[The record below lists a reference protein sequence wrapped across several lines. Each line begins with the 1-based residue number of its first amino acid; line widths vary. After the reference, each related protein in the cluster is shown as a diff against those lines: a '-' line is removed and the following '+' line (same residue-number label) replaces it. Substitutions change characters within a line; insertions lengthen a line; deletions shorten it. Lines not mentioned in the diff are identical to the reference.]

1 MEIGIIG
8 LPTSGKTTVF
18 NALTR
23 GWADVA
29 SYGGKPNIGVAPV
42 PDARLDRLAALYEP
56 RKPVSAMVSYVDIPP
71 PATPSDRMRGI
82 SGQYLNDLQ
91 RVDAMLIVARAFD
104 DEAVLHV
111 DGSVDPFRDVEN
123 MMLELLFSDLEL
135 LERRLQR
142 LDDSSKGAKAAE
154 RDAIEKE
161 RDLLGRI
168 KEQLE
173 GETPIRDQQFTP
185 DQAQRIRGFQFLTGK
200 PLIVLLNID
209 EDDIDEARSLEER
222 LAGAVQGP
230 SVRAAAICGKLEMDL
245 AQMDAEEEA
254 EFREAIDAGESGMN
268 RIIRLSYDVVG
279 LITFLTIGDDEVRA
293 WELPEG
299 TTASRAAGKIH
310 TDFEQGFIRTEVV
323 PFDDLVA
330 CGGFA
335 EARKR
340 GILRQEGKDYV
351 VQDGD
356 VMHVLFNL

>member
-8 LPTSGKTTVF
+8 LPGSGKTTVF

-23 GWADVA
+23 GRADVA
-29 SYGGKPNIGVAPV
+29 AYGGKPNVGVAAV
-42 PDARLDRLAALYEP
+42 PDTRLDRLAELYEP
-56 RKPVSAMVSYVDIPP
+56 RKRVPATVSYVDIPP
-71 PATPSDRMRGI
+71 PATPSGRTRGI

-91 RVDAMLIVARAFD
+91 RVDALLIVVRAFK

-123 MMLELLFSDLEL
+123 MMLEIIFSDLEI
-135 LERRLQR
+135 LERRLRR
-142 LDDSSKGAKAAE
+142 LDEGFKGAQAAE
-154 RDAIEKE
+154 RDIINKE
-161 RDLLGRI
+161 YYLLERI
-168 KEQLE
+168 KRHLE
-173 GETPIRDQQFTP
+173 DETPIRDQQFTSE
-185 DQAQRIRGFQFLTGK
+185 QAQRLRGFQFLTAK
-200 PLIVLLNID
+200 PLIVVLNID
-209 EDDIDEARSLEER
+209 EDDLGEAVSLEER
-222 LAGAVQGP
+222 LKDVVQGP

-245 AQMDAEEEA
+245 AQMEAAEEA
-254 EFREAIDAGESGMN
+254 EFREAVGAGESGMN

-293 WELPEG
+293 WELRKG
-299 TTASRAAGKIH
+299 ATASRAAGKIH
-310 TDFEQGFIRTEVV
+310 TDFEQGFIRAEVV
-323 PFDDLVA
+323 PFDELVA

-340 GILRQEGKDYV
+340 GVLRQEGRDYV

>member
-8 LPTSGKTTVF
+8 LPGSGKTTVF
-18 NALTR
+18 NALTGGR
-23 GWADVA
+23 ANVA
-29 SYGGKPNIGVAPV
+29 SYGGAPNVGVAAV
-42 PDARLDRLAALYEP
+42 PDARLDRLAELYEP
-56 RKPVSAMVSYVDIPP
+56 RKRVPATVSYVDIPP
-71 PATPSDRMRGI
+71 PASPSGRIRGI

-91 RVDAMLIVARAFD
+91 RVDALLIVARAFK

-123 MMLELLFSDLEL
+123 MMLELLFSDLEI

-142 LDDSSKGAKAAE
+142 LDDNSKGAKASE
-154 RDAIEKE
+154 RDAIQKE
-161 RDLLGRI
+161 RGLLESI
-168 KEQLE
+168 KGHLE
-173 GETPIRDQQFTP
+173 AERPIRDQQFTGEQS
-185 DQAQRIRGFQFLTGK
+185 DRLRGFQFLTSK

-209 EDDIDEARSLEER
+209 EGDLDGAVELEER
-222 LAGAVQGP
+222 LAETVQGP

-245 AQMDAEEEA
+245 AQMDAADEA
-254 EFREAIDAGESGMN
+254 EFREAVGAGESGMN

-293 WELPEG
+293 WEILEG

-310 TDFEQGFIRTEVV
+310 TDFEQGFIRAEVV
-323 PFDDLVA
+323 PFDDLVE

-335 EARKR
+335 EARKH
-340 GILRQEGKDYV
+340 GILRQEGKDYL

>member
-1 MEIGIIG
+1 MTSRRPR
-8 LPTSGKTTVF
+8 LPSGRT
-18 NALTR
+18 
-23 GWADVA
+23 
-29 SYGGKPNIGVAPV
+29 
-42 PDARLDRLAALYEP
+42 
-56 RKPVSAMVSYVDIPP
+56 
-71 PATPSDRMRGI
+71 RGI

-91 RVDAMLIVARAFD
+91 RVDALLIVVRAFND
-104 DEAVLHV
+104 DAVLHV

-142 LDDSSKGAKAAE
+142 LDESSKGAKAAE

-161 RDLLGRI
+161 RDLLERI

-173 GETPIRDQQFTP
+173 VETPIRDQQFTRE
-185 DQAQRIRGFQFLTGK
+185 QADRLRGFQFLTSK

-209 EDDIDEARSLEER
+209 EDDLDEGRSLEER
-222 LAGAVQGP
+222 LASAVQGP

-245 AQMDAEEEA
+245 AQMDAAEEA
-254 EFREAIDAGESGMN
+254 EFREAIGAGESGMN
-268 RIIRLSYDVVG
+268 RIIKLSYDVVG

-310 TDFEQGFIRTEVV
+310 TDFEQGFIRAEVV
-323 PFDDLVA
+323 PFDELVA

-340 GILRQEGKDYV
+340 GVLRQEGKDYI

-356 VMHVLFNL
+356 VVHVLFNL

>member
-8 LPTSGKTTVF
+8 LPGSGKTTVF

-23 GWADVA
+23 GRADVA
-29 SYGGKPNIGVAPV
+29 AYGGRPNVGVAPV
-42 PDARLDRLAALYEP
+42 PDARLDGLGELYAP
-56 RKPVSAMVSYVDIPP
+56 RKPVSATVGYVDVPP
-71 PATPSDRMRGI
+71 PATSSGRTRGI

-91 RVDAMLIVARAFD
+91 RVDALLIVARAFQD
-104 DEAVLHV
+104 DAVLHV

-123 MMLELLFSDLEL
+123 MILELIFSDLEL

-142 LDDSSKGAKAAE
+142 LDEGSKGARPAE

-161 RDLLGRI
+161 RDLLERI
-168 KEQLE
+168 KRHLE
-173 GETPIRDQQFTP
+173 GETPIRDQEFTS
-185 DQAQRIRGFQFLTGK
+185 DQAQRIRGFQFLTAK

-209 EDDIDEARSLEER
+209 EDGLDEAVSLEER
-222 LAGAVQGP
+222 LDGVLHGP
-230 SVRAAAICGKLEMDL
+230 SVRGAAICGKLEMDL

-254 EFREAIDAGESGMN
+254 EFREAIGAGESGMN
-268 RIIRLSYDVVG
+268 RIIKLSYDVVG

-293 WELPEG
+293 WELQKG
-299 TTASRAAGKIH
+299 TTASRAAGRIH
-310 TDFEQGFIRTEVV
+310 TDFEQGFIRAEVV
-323 PFDDLVA
+323 PFDELVA

-340 GILRQEGKDYV
+340 GVLRQEGRDYV

>member
-8 LPTSGKTTVF
+8 LPGSGKTTVF

-23 GWADVA
+23 GRADVA
-29 SYGGKPNIGVAPV
+29 SYGGKPNVGVASV
-42 PDARLDRLAALYEP
+42 PDARLDRLAELYAP
-56 RKPVSAMVSYVDIPP
+56 RKRVPATVSYVDIPP
-71 PATPSDRMRGI
+71 PATPSGRTRGI

-91 RVDAMLIVARAFD
+91 RVDSLLIAVRAFKD
-104 DEAVLHV
+104 DAVLHV

-123 MMLELLFSDLEL
+123 MMLEILFSDLEL

-142 LDDSSKGAKAAE
+142 LDENSKGAKAAE

-168 KEQLE
+168 KEHLE

-185 DQAQRIRGFQFLTGK
+185 DQAQRIRGFQFLTAK
-200 PLIVLLNID
+200 PIIVLLNID
-209 EDDIDEARSLEER
+209 EDDLDEARSLEER
-222 LAGAVQGP
+222 LTDAVQGP
-230 SVRAAAICGKLEMDL
+230 SVRAASLCGKLEMDL
-245 AQMDAEEEA
+245 SQMDAEEEA
-254 EFREAIDAGESGMN
+254 EFREAVGAGESGMN
-268 RIIRLSYDVVG
+268 RIIRLSYEVIG

-293 WELPEG
+293 WELQKG
-299 TTASRAAGKIH
+299 TMASRAAGKIH
-310 TDFEQGFIRTEVV
+310 TDFEQGFIRAEVV
-323 PFDDLVA
+323 PFGELVA

-340 GILRQEGKDYV
+340 GELRQEGKEYI

-356 VMHVLFNL
+356 VMHILFNL

>member
-8 LPTSGKTTVF
+8 LPASGKTSVF

-23 GWADVA
+23 GRANVA
-29 SYGGKPNIGVAPV
+29 SYGGKPNVGVAAV
-42 PDARLDRLAALYEP
+42 PDGRLDRLAALYEP

-185 DQAQRIRGFQFLTGK
+185 DQAQRIRGFQFLTSK
-200 PLIVLLNID
+200 PVIVLLNID

-254 EFREAIDAGESGMN
+254 EFREAIGAGESGMN

-293 WELPEG
+293 WELPG
-299 TTASRAAGKIH
+299 DTTASRAAGKIH
-310 TDFEQGFIRTEVV
+310 TDFEQGFIRAEVV
-323 PFDDLVA
+323 RFDDLVA
-330 CGGFA
+330 CGGFT

-340 GILRQEGKDYV
+340 GVLRQEGKEYV

>member
-1 MEIGIIG
+1 MEIGVIG
-8 LPTSGKTTVF
+8 LPGSGKTTVF

-23 GWADVA
+23 GRADVA
-29 SYGGKPNIGVAPV
+29 SYGGKPNVGVALV
-42 PDARLDRLAALYEP
+42 PDARLERLAALYEP

-71 PATPSDRMRGI
+71 PATPSGRMRGI
-82 SGQYLNDLQ
+82 AGQYLNDLQ
-91 RVDAMLIVARAFD
+91 RVDAMLIVARAFN

-142 LDDSSKGAKAAE
+142 LDENAKGAKAAE

-168 KEQLE
+168 KERLE
-173 GETPIRDQQFTP
+173 AETPIRDQQFTP
-185 DQAQRIRGFQFLTGK
+185 DQTQRIRGFQFLTAK

-209 EDDIDEARSLEER
+209 EDDLDEARGLVER
-222 LAGAVQGP
+222 LAGAVLGQ
-230 SVRAAAICGKLEMDL
+230 SVRGAAICGRLEMDL
-245 AQMDAEEEA
+245 AQMDAAEES
-254 EFREAIDAGESGMN
+254 EFREAIGAGESGMN

-310 TDFEQGFIRTEVV
+310 TDFEQGFIRAEVV

-340 GILRQEGKDYV
+340 GVLRQEGKDYV

>member
-8 LPTSGKTTVF
+8 LPGSGKTTVF

-23 GWADVA
+23 GRADVA
-29 SYGGKPNIGVAPV
+29 SYGGKPNVGVAAV
-42 PDARLDRLAALYEP
+42 PDTRLDRLAALYDP
-56 RKPVSAMVSYVDIPP
+56 RRPVPAMVSYVDIPP
-71 PATPSDRMRGI
+71 PATPSGRTRGI

-91 RVDAMLIVARAFD
+91 RVDALLIVARGFN

-142 LDDSSKGAKAAE
+142 LDEGSKGAKAAE

-168 KEQLE
+168 KGQLE
-173 GETPIRDQQFTP
+173 VETPIRDQQFTP
-185 DQAQRIRGFQFLTGK
+185 DQADRLRGFQFLTSK

-209 EDDIDEARSLEER
+209 EDDLDEARSLEER
-222 LAGAVQGP
+222 LTGALQGP

-245 AQMDAEEEA
+245 AQMDAAEEA
-254 EFREAIDAGESGMN
+254 EFREAIGAGESGMN

-279 LITFLTIGDDEVRA
+279 LITFLTIGDDEVRT
-293 WELPEG
+293 WELQKG
-299 TTASRAAGKIH
+299 TAASRAAGKIH
-310 TDFEQGFIRTEVV
+310 TDFEQGFIRAEVV
-323 PFDDLVA
+323 PFDELVA

-340 GILRQEGKDYV
+340 GVLRQEGKEYV

>member
-8 LPTSGKTTVF
+8 LPGSGKTTVF
-18 NALTR
+18 NALTGGR
-23 GWADVA
+23 ADVA
-29 SYGGKPNIGVAPV
+29 SYGGAPNVGVAAV
-42 PDARLDRLAALYEP
+42 PDARLDRLADLYEP
-56 RKPVSAMVSYVDIPP
+56 RKRVPATVSYVDIPP
-71 PATPSDRMRGI
+71 PASPSGRIRGI

-91 RVDAMLIVARAFD
+91 RVDALLVVARAFK
-104 DEAVLHV
+104 DETVLHV

-123 MMLELLFSDLEL
+123 MMLELLFSDLEI

-142 LDDSSKGAKAAE
+142 LDDGSKGAKASE
-154 RDAIEKE
+154 RDAIQKE
-161 RDLLGRI
+161 RDLLEDI
-168 KEQLE
+168 KGHLE
-173 GETPIRDQQFTP
+173 AETPIRDQQFTGEQS
-185 DQAQRIRGFQFLTGK
+185 DRLRGFQFLTSK

-209 EDDIDEARSLEER
+209 EGDLGEAVELEER
-222 LAGAVQGP
+222 LAATVQGP

-245 AQMDAEEEA
+245 AQMDAADEA
-254 EFREAIDAGESGMN
+254 EFREAVGAGESGMN

-293 WELPEG
+293 WEIREG

-310 TDFEQGFIRTEVV
+310 TDFEQGFIRAEVV
-323 PFDDLVA
+323 PFADLVE

-351 VQDGD
+351 VQDGEI
-356 VMHVLFNL
+356 MHVLFNL

>member
-8 LPTSGKTTVF
+8 LPGSGKTTVF

-23 GWADVA
+23 GRADVTA
-29 SYGGKPNIGVAPV
+29 YGGKPNVGVAAV
-42 PDARLDRLAALYEP
+42 PDTRLDQLAALYEP
-56 RKPVSAMVSYVDIPP
+56 RKRVPATVSYVDIPP
-71 PATPSDRMRGI
+71 PATPSGRTRGI

-91 RVDAMLIVARAFD
+91 RVDALLIVARVFK

-123 MMLELLFSDLEL
+123 MMLEIIFSDLEI
-135 LERRLQR
+135 LERRLRR
-142 LDDSSKGAKAAE
+142 LDEGFKGAQAAE
-154 RDAIEKE
+154 RDIINKE
-161 RDLLGRI
+161 YYLLERI
-168 KEQLE
+168 RRHLE
-173 GETPIRDQQFTP
+173 AETPIRDQQFTSE
-185 DQAQRIRGFQFLTGK
+185 QAQRLRGFQFLTAK
-200 PLIVLLNID
+200 PLIVVLNID
-209 EDDIDEARSLEER
+209 EDDLGEAVSLEER
-222 LAGAVQGP
+222 LKGTVQGP

-245 AQMDAEEEA
+245 AQMEAAEEA
-254 EFREAIDAGESGMN
+254 EFREAVGAGESGMN
-268 RIIRLSYDVVG
+268 RIIRLSYVVVG

-293 WELPEG
+293 WELAEG

-310 TDFEQGFIRTEVV
+310 TDFEQGFIRAEVV
-323 PFDDLVA
+323 PFDELVA

-340 GILRQEGKDYV
+340 GVLRQEGRDYV

>member
-8 LPTSGKTTVF
+8 LPASGKTTVF

-23 GWADVA
+23 GRANVA
-29 SYGGKPNIGVAPV
+29 SYGGKPNVGVAAV
-42 PDARLDRLAALYEP
+42 PDGRLDRLAALYEP

-123 MMLELLFSDLEL
+123 MMLELVFSDLEL

-142 LDDSSKGAKAAE
+142 LEEGSKGAKASE

-168 KEQLE
+168 KEHLE

-185 DQAQRIRGFQFLTGK
+185 DQAQRIRGFQFLTAK

-209 EDDIDEARSLEER
+209 EDGLDDAQSLEER

-310 TDFEQGFIRTEVV
+310 TDFEQGFIRAEVV

>member
-8 LPTSGKTTVF
+8 LPGSGKTTVF
-18 NALTR
+18 NALTGGR
-23 GWADVA
+23 ADVA
-29 SYGGKPNIGVAPV
+29 SYGGAPNVGVAAV
-42 PDARLDRLAALYEP
+42 PDARLDRLADMYEP
-56 RKPVSAMVSYVDIPP
+56 RKRMPATVSYVDIPP
-71 PATPSDRMRGI
+71 PASPSGRIRGI

-91 RVDAMLIVARAFD
+91 RVDALLIVARAFK

-123 MMLELLFSDLEL
+123 MMLELLFSDLEI

-142 LDDSSKGAKAAE
+142 LEDSSKGAKASE
-154 RDAIEKE
+154 RDAIQKE
-161 RDLLGRI
+161 RGL
-168 KEQLE
+168 LE
-173 GETPIRDQQFTP
+173 GIKGHLEAERPIRDQQFTGEQS
-185 DQAQRIRGFQFLTGK
+185 DRLRGFQFLTSK

-209 EDDIDEARSLEER
+209 EGDLDGAVELEER
-222 LAGAVQGP
+222 LAAAVQGP

-245 AQMDAEEEA
+245 AQMDPAEEA
-254 EFREAIDAGESGMN
+254 EFREAIGAGESGMN

-293 WELPEG
+293 WEILEG
-299 TTASRAAGKIH
+299 TTASKAAGKIH
-310 TDFEQGFIRTEVV
+310 TDFEQGFIRAEVV
-323 PFDDLVA
+323 PFDDLVD

-335 EARKR
+335 EARKL
-340 GILRQEGKDYV
+340 GILRQEGKDYL

>member
-8 LPTSGKTTVF
+8 LPGSGKTTVF

-23 GWADVA
+23 GRADVA
-29 SYGGKPNIGVAPV
+29 TYGGKPNVGVAAV
-42 PDARLDRLAALYEP
+42 PDTRLDRLAALYEP
-56 RKPVSAMVSYVDIPP
+56 RKRVPATVSYVDIPP
-71 PATPSDRMRGI
+71 PATPSGRTRGI

-91 RVDAMLIVARAFD
+91 RVDALLIVARAFN

-123 MMLELLFSDLEL
+123 MMLELIFSDLEI
-135 LERRLQR
+135 LERRLR
-142 LDDSSKGAKAAE
+142 RIDDNSKGAKAAE
-154 RDAIEKE
+154 REAIEKE
-161 RDLLGRI
+161 RDLLERI
-168 KEQLE
+168 KRRLE
-173 GETPIRDQQFTP
+173 DETPIRDQQFTP
-185 DQAQRIRGFQFLTGK
+185 DQAQRIRGFQFLTAK
-200 PLIVLLNID
+200 PLIVVLNID
-209 EDDIDEARSLEER
+209 EGDLDEAQRLEER
-222 LAGAVQGP
+222 LSRAVQGP
-230 SVRAAAICGKLEMDL
+230 SVRAVAICGKLEMDL
-245 AQMDAEEEA
+245 AQMDAAEEA
-254 EFREAIDAGESGMN
+254 EFREAVGAGESGMN

-293 WELPEG
+293 WELAEG

-310 TDFEQGFIRTEVV
+310 TDFEQGFIRAEVV
-323 PFDDLVA
+323 PFDELVA

-340 GILRQEGKDYV
+340 GVLRQEGRDYV

>member
-8 LPTSGKTTVF
+8 LPGSGKTTVF

-23 GWADVA
+23 GRADVA
-29 SYGGKPNIGVAPV
+29 SYGGKPNVGVAAV

-71 PATPSDRMRGI
+71 PATPSDSLRGI

-91 RVDAMLIVARAFD
+91 RVDALLLVARAFN

-142 LDDSSKGAKAAE
+142 LEEGSKGAKAAE
-154 RDAIEKE
+154 RDAIERE
-161 RDLLGRI
+161 RELLGRI

-173 GETPIRDQQFTP
+173 AETPIRDQQFTP

-209 EDDIDEARSLEER
+209 EDDVDEARSLEER

-230 SVRAAAICGKLEMDL
+230 SVRGAAICGKLEMDL

-268 RIIRLSYDVVG
+268 RIIRLSYDVVA

-293 WELPEG
+293 WELQKG
-299 TTASRAAGKIH
+299 ITASRAAGKIH
-310 TDFEQGFIRTEVV
+310 TDFEQGFIRAEVV

-340 GILRQEGKDYV
+340 GVLRQEGKDYV

>member
-8 LPTSGKTTVF
+8 LPGSGKTTVF

-23 GWADVA
+23 GRANVA
-29 SYGGKPNIGVAPV
+29 SYGGKPNVGVAAV

-91 RVDAMLIVARAFD
+91 RVDALLLVARAFN

-123 MMLELLFSDLEL
+123 MMLELVFSDIEL

-142 LDDSSKGAKAAE
+142 LEEGSKGAKAAE

-161 RDLLGRI
+161 RELLGRI

-173 GETPIRDQQFTP
+173 AETPIRDQQFTP
-185 DQAQRIRGFQFLTGK
+185 DQAQRIRGFQFLTAK
-200 PLIVLLNID
+200 PIIVLLNID
-209 EDDIDEARSLEER
+209 DDDVDEARSLEER

-254 EFREAIDAGESGMN
+254 EFREAIGAGESGMN

-293 WELPEG
+293 WELQKG
-299 TTASRAAGKIH
+299 ATASRAAGKIH
-310 TDFEQGFIRTEVV
+310 TDFEQGFIRAEVV

-340 GILRQEGKDYV
+340 GVLRQEGKDYV

>member
-71 PATPSDRMRGI
+71 PATPSGRTRGI

-91 RVDAMLIVARAFD
+91 HIDALLIVARAFD

-142 LDDSSKGAKAAE
+142 LDDRFQGREGRRAGRHRKGARPA
-154 RDAIEKE
+154 R
-161 RDLLGRI
+161 
-168 KEQLE
+168 
-173 GETPIRDQQFTP
+173 TDQ
-185 DQAQRIRGFQFLTGK
+185 
-200 PLIVLLNID
+200 
-209 EDDIDEARSLEER
+209 
-222 LAGAVQGP
+222 
-230 SVRAAAICGKLEMDL
+230 RAA
-245 AQMDAEEEA
+245 
-254 EFREAIDAGESGMN
+254 
-268 RIIRLSYDVVG
+268 
-279 LITFLTIGDDEVRA
+279 
-293 WELPEG
+293 
-299 TTASRAAGKIH
+299 
-310 TDFEQGFIRTEVV
+310 
-323 PFDDLVA
+323 
-330 CGGFA
+330 
-335 EARKR
+335 
-340 GILRQEGKDYV
+340 
-351 VQDGD
+351 
-356 VMHVLFNL
+356 

>member
-8 LPTSGKTTVF
+8 LPGSGKTTVF

-23 GWADVA
+23 GRATVA
-29 SYGGKPNIGVAPV
+29 SYGSKPNVGVTAV
-42 PDARLDRLAALYEP
+42 PDARVDRLAELYKP
-56 RKPVSAMVSYVDIPP
+56 RKLVSAMVSYVDIPP
-71 PATPSDRMRGI
+71 PTTPSGRTRGI

-91 RVDAMLIVARAFD
+91 RVDALLIVARAFD

-142 LDDSSKGAKAAE
+142 LDDNSKGAKAAE

-161 RDLLGRI
+161 RDLLQRI
-168 KEQLE
+168 REQLE

-185 DQAQRIRGFQFLTGK
+185 EQAHRISGFQFLTAK

-209 EDDIDEARSLEER
+209 EDDLDQARSLEER
-222 LAGAVQGP
+222 LTGAVRGP
-230 SVRAAAICGKLEMDL
+230 SVRAAALCGKLEMDL
-245 AQMDAEEEA
+245 AQMDGVEEA

-279 LITFLTIGDDEVRA
+279 LITFLTVGDDEVRA
-293 WELPEG
+293 WEIPKG
-299 TTASRAAGKIH
+299 YTASRAAGKIH
-310 TDFEQGFIRTEVV
+310 TDFVQGFIRAEVV
-323 PFDDLVA
+323 PYDELVV
-330 CGGFA
+330 CGGLA

-340 GILRQEGKDYV
+340 GVLRQEGKDYI
-351 VQDGD
+351 VQDGEI
-356 VMHVLFNL
+356 MHVLFNL

>member
-8 LPTSGKTTVF
+8 LPGSGKTTVF

-23 GWADVA
+23 GRADVA
-29 SYGGKPNIGVAPV
+29 SYGGKANVGVAAV
-42 PDARLDRLAALYEP
+42 PDARLDRLAEMYEP
-56 RKPVSAMVSYVDIPP
+56 RKPVSATVSYVDIPP
-71 PATPSDRMRGI
+71 PATPSGRIRGI

-91 RVDAMLIVARAFD
+91 RVDALLIVARAFND
-104 DEAVLHV
+104 AAVLHI

-123 MMLELLFSDLEL
+123 MMLELLFSDLEF
-135 LERRLQR
+135 LERRLRR
-142 LDDSSKGAKAAE
+142 LDENSKGAKAAE

-161 RDLLGRI
+161 LDLLQRI
-168 KEQLE
+168 KERLE
-173 GETPIRDQQFTP
+173 DETPIRDQEFTP

-209 EDDIDEARSLEER
+209 EDDLDEAGSLEER
-222 LAGAVQGP
+222 LDGVLHGP
-230 SVRAAAICGKLEMDL
+230 SVRAASICGKLEMDL

-254 EFREAIDAGESGMN
+254 EFREAVGAGESGMN

-293 WELPEG
+293 WELPKG

-310 TDFEQGFIRTEVV
+310 TDFEQGFIRAEVV
-323 PFDDLVA
+323 EFDDLVA

-340 GILRQEGKDYV
+340 GVLRQEGKDYV

>member
-1 MEIGIIG
+1 MEIGVIG
-8 LPTSGKTTVF
+8 LPGSGKTTVF

-23 GWADVA
+23 GRADVA
-29 SYGGKPNIGVAPV
+29 SYGGKPNVGVALV
-42 PDARLDRLAALYEP
+42 PDARLDRLAALYAP

-71 PATPSDRMRGI
+71 PATPSGRMRGI
-82 SGQYLNDLQ
+82 AGQYLNDLQ
-91 RVDAMLIVARAFD
+91 RVDAMLIVARAFN

-142 LDDSSKGAKAAE
+142 LDENAKGAKAAE

-168 KEQLE
+168 KERLE
-173 GETPIRDQQFTP
+173 AETPIRDQQFTP
-185 DQAQRIRGFQFLTGK
+185 DQTQRIRGFQFLTAK

-209 EDDIDEARSLEER
+209 EDDLDEARGLEER
-222 LAGAVQGP
+222 LAGAVLVQ
-230 SVRAAAICGKLEMDL
+230 SVRGAAICGRLEMDL
-245 AQMDAEEEA
+245 AQMDAAEES
-254 EFREAIDAGESGMN
+254 EFREAIGAGESGMN

-299 TTASRAAGKIH
+299 VTASRAAGKIH
-310 TDFEQGFIRTEVV
+310 TDFEQGFIRAEVV

-340 GILRQEGKDYV
+340 GVLRQEGKDYV

-356 VMHVLFNL
+356 IMHVLFNL

>member
-8 LPTSGKTTVF
+8 LPGSGKTTVF
-18 NALTR
+18 NALTGGR
-23 GWADVA
+23 VDVA
-29 SYGGKPNIGVAPV
+29 SYGGKPNVGVASV
-42 PDARLDRLAALYEP
+42 PDARLDGLAKLYAP
-56 RKPVSAMVSYVDIPP
+56 RKPVSATVSYVDIPP
-71 PATPSDRMRGI
+71 PATPSGRTRGI

-91 RVDAMLIVARAFD
+91 RVDALLIVARAFND
-104 DEAVLHV
+104 DAVLHV

-142 LDDSSKGAKAAE
+142 LDENSKGAKAAE

-161 RDLLGRI
+161 RDLLQRI
-168 KEQLE
+168 KEHLE

-185 DQAQRIRGFQFLTGK
+185 DQAQRIRGFQFLTAK
-200 PLIVLLNID
+200 PLIILLNID
-209 EDDIDEARSLEER
+209 EDDLDEAISLEER
-222 LAGAVQGP
+222 LDGTVQGP
-230 SVRAAAICGKLEMDL
+230 SVRAATICGKLEMDL

-254 EFREAIDAGESGMN
+254 EFREAIGAGESGMN
-268 RIIRLSYDVVG
+268 RIISLSYDVVG

-293 WELPEG
+293 WELQKG
-299 TTASRAAGKIH
+299 ATASRAAGRIH
-310 TDFEQGFIRTEVV
+310 TDFEQGFIRAEVV
-323 PFDDLVA
+323 EFDDLVA

-340 GILRQEGKDYV
+340 GVLRQEGRDYV

>member
-8 LPTSGKTTVF
+8 LPGSGKTTVF

-23 GWADVA
+23 GRADVA
-29 SYGGKPNIGVAPV
+29 SYGGKPNVGVALV
-42 PDARLDRLAALYEP
+42 PDARLDRLADLYAP
-56 RKPVSAMVSYVDIPP
+56 RKRVPATVSYVDIPP
-71 PATPSDRMRGI
+71 PATPSGRTRGI

-91 RVDAMLIVARAFD
+91 RVDALLIVVRAFKD
-104 DEAVLHV
+104 DAVLHV

-142 LDDSSKGAKAAE
+142 LDENTKGAKAAE

-168 KEQLE
+168 KEHLE
-173 GETPIRDQQFTP
+173 GETPIREQQFTP
-185 DQAQRIRGFQFLTGK
+185 DQVQRIRGFQFLTVK

-209 EDDIDEARSLEER
+209 EDDIDEASSLEER
-222 LAGAVQGP
+222 LTDAIQGP
-230 SVRAAAICGKLEMDL
+230 SVRAASLCGKLEMDL

-254 EFREAIDAGESGMN
+254 EFREAVGAGESGMN
-268 RIIRLSYDVVG
+268 RIIRLSYDVIG

-293 WELPEG
+293 WELQKG

-310 TDFEQGFIRTEVV
+310 TDFEQGFIRAEVV
-323 PFDDLVA
+323 PFGELVA

-340 GILRQEGKDYV
+340 GELRQEGKEYV

-356 VMHVLFNL
+356 VMHILFNL

>member
-1 MEIGIIG
+1 MPRTAGNRTSVW
-8 LPTSGKTTVF
+8 LLCPTLALSGWPRCTQ
-18 NALTR
+18 
-23 GWADVA
+23 
-29 SYGGKPNIGVAPV
+29 
-42 PDARLDRLAALYEP
+42 P

-71 PATPSDRMRGI
+71 PATPSGRMRGI
-82 SGQYLNDLQ
+82 AGQYLNDLQ
-91 RVDAMLIVARAFD
+91 RVDAMLIVARAFN

-142 LDDSSKGAKAAE
+142 LDENAKGAKAAE

-168 KEQLE
+168 KERLE
-173 GETPIRDQQFTP
+173 AETPIRDQQFTP
-185 DQAQRIRGFQFLTGK
+185 DQTQRIRGFQFLTAK

-209 EDDIDEARSLEER
+209 EDDLDEARGLEER
-222 LAGAVQGP
+222 LAGAVLGQ
-230 SVRAAAICGKLEMDL
+230 SVRGAAICGRLEMDL
-245 AQMDAEEEA
+245 AQMDAAEES
-254 EFREAIDAGESGMN
+254 EFREAIGAGESGMN

-310 TDFEQGFIRTEVV
+310 TDFEQGFIRAEVV

-340 GILRQEGKDYV
+340 GVLRQEGKDYV

>member
-1 MEIGIIG
+1 MEIGVIG
-8 LPTSGKTTVF
+8 LPGSGKTTVF

-23 GWADVA
+23 GRADVA
-29 SYGGKPNIGVAPV
+29 SYGGKPNVGVAAV
-42 PDARLDRLAALYEP
+42 PDERLERLAALYAP

-71 PATPSDRMRGI
+71 PATPSGRMRGI
-82 SGQYLNDLQ
+82 AGQYLNDLQ
-91 RVDAMLIVARAFD
+91 RVDAMLIVARAFN

-142 LDDSSKGAKAAE
+142 LDENSKGAKAAE

-168 KEQLE
+168 KERLE
-173 GETPIRDQQFTP
+173 AETPIRDQQFTP
-185 DQAQRIRGFQFLTGK
+185 DQTQRIRGFQFLTAK
-200 PLIVLLNID
+200 PLIVLLNIN
-209 EDDIDEARSLEER
+209 EDDLDDARGLEER
-222 LAGAVQGP
+222 LAGAVLGP
-230 SVRAAAICGKLEMDL
+230 SVRGAAICGKLEMDL
-245 AQMDAEEEA
+245 AQMDAAEEA
-254 EFREAIDAGESGMN
+254 EFREAIGAGESGMN

-310 TDFEQGFIRTEVV
+310 TDFEQGFIRAEVV

-340 GILRQEGKDYV
+340 GVLRQEGKDYV